1 MDIEHTYYTYNILT
15 LQRGSFFVVMKQYW
29 CWAYVRICAIT
40 FTSWFYQTHKTV
52 HKKLYSKCIL
62 CSFKLMEVVHSHV
75 RQEVQ
80 CLYFLFFCLFL
91 FVFYLFAIVCLLISQ
106 MLQPEEALDRLPSTV
121 QSFLNTYLQP
131 SNNNTG
137 YVIRPWLWR
146 PGHRKLT
153 AHRG

>member
-1 MDIEHTYYTYNILT
+1 MYI
-15 LQRGSFFVVMKQYW
+15 M
-29 CWAYVRICAIT
+29 
-40 FTSWFYQTHKTV
+40 
-52 HKKLYSKCIL
+52 L
-62 CSFKLMEVVHSHV
+62 CFKLMEVVHSHV

-106 MLQPEEALDRLPSTV
+106 MLQPEEALDRLPSTL

-137 YVIRPWLWR
+137 YVIRPWL
-146 PGHRKLT
+146 
-153 AHRG
+153 